1 MVSRKPALNGVFIKY
16 ESFISKCQK
25 RGISYTWLTWDVILQ
40 HFISRFKGYPH
51 KKNIYA
57 PDLFDSYTKSFLN
70 DLFKLSQTCRS
81 LRGITANTLHV
92 FHVETT
98 WKGPFPR
105 CFYVECTW
113 CICRDVFINLPLF
126 GITSFQIGK
135 KIQKLFTEKLFSHS
149 LKTVFTSHIRV
160 KSFFT
165 FKEKLPKMSR

>member
-1 MVSRKPALNGVFIKY
+1 MKVSFRSVKKEEFHTHDWHEMWFYNISFRDLKGILRKKIF
-16 ESFISKCQK
+16 
-25 RGISYTWLTWDVILQ
+25 ILQ
-40 HFISRFKGYPH
+40 TYLILTLSHS
-51 KKNIYA
+51 
-57 PDLFDSYTKSFLN
+57 SMTCLN
-70 DLFKLSQTCRS
+70 LVRLH
-81 LRGITANTLHV
+81 LRGITANTLRV

-105 CFYVECTW
+105 CFHVECTW

>member
-16 ESFISKCQK
+16 ESFIPKCQK

-40 HFISRFKGYPH
+40 HFISRFKRYPQ
-51 KKNIYA
+51 KKNIYP